1 MAAEIINEIKKA
13 EQQAKEI
20 VVQANKDSKDMISKA
35 TNKAETI
42 YKEILL
48 VAKNESND
56 IINAQIASGNT
67 EAEKLFEQGKRDCE
81 TIASPSQTRVDEAV
95 KLVIERIVNIHG
107 NS

>member
-35 TNKAETI
+35 MNKGEII

-48 VAKNESND
+48 VAKKESNN
-56 IINAQIASGNT
+56 IIDVQVTAGNI
-67 EAEKLFEQGKRDCE
+67 EAEKLFEKGKIECE
-81 TIASPSQTRVDEAV
+81 TIASPSQARVDEAV